1 MQMGES
7 GSFGFSL
14 SVVRFMIVIANR
26 REGMRLMLTGES
38 GSFGF
43 SLSAG
48 RFMFVVA
55 NRREGDAYHAD
66 ERNWLV
72 QL

>member
-1 MQMGES
+1 MQTGES
-7 GSFGFSL
+7 GSFSFSL
-14 SVVRFMIVIANR
+14 SAVRFMFVVANM
-26 REGMRLMLTGES
+26 REGMRLMQTGES

-43 SLSAG
+43 SLSAAC
-48 RFMFVVA
+48 FMFAVA

-66 ERNWLV
+66 GRKWLV